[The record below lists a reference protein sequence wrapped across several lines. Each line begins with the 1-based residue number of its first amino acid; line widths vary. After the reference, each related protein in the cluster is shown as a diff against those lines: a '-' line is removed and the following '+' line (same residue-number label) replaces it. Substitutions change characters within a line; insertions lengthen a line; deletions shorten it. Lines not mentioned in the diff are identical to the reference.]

1 MTLAL
6 VLASREPKEEAARR
20 DAGGSVRSG
29 IVTAG
34 LILMISLGAKL
45 AVALGAVHYGDI
57 ALRVTMAIMGAFLAV
72 TGNAIPKTLR
82 PLGALDCDPAK
93 VQVVQ
98 RLAGWIWALAGLAV
112 AIAWLTL
119 PINLAE
125 AMSFL
130 LLPCAIL
137 VTVGQVVWLRR
148 AKPSAL

>member
-1 MTLAL
+1 VVLLLLIGMTLAL
-6 VLASREPKEEAARR
+6 AFFSREPKEEAARR

-34 LILMISLGAKL
+34 LVLVISLGAKF
-45 AVALGAVHYGDI
+45 AVAIG
-57 ALRVTMAIMGAFLAV
+57 GAFLAV
-72 TGNAIPKTLR
+72 TGNAIPKTFT
-82 PLGALDCDPAK
+82 PLAALHCDPAK
-93 VQVVQ
+93 VQAVQ
-98 RLAGWIWALAGLAV
+98 RLAGWIWTLAGLSV

-130 LLPCAIL
+130 LLPSAIL
-137 VTVGQVVWLRR
+137 VTVGQAVWLQR